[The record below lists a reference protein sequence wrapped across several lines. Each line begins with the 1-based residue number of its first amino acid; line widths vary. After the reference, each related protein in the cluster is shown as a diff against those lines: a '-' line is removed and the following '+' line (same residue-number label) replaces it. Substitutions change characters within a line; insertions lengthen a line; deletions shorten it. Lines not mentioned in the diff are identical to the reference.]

1 MSLSKRLISTQGLSI
16 PNTNIITLTNTQKFD
31 RNQVTPTNA
40 TRYTYSFWV
49 NWSNFINTKRNMWL
63 CAGAYP
69 SAPREEIMWNSNGF
83 WMLNY
88 DGGASAQGIYNSPAV
103 TVSNNVWYHY
113 CFQKIGGSKPVLFI
127 NGNNLG
133 TWSEPTGTPSGDG
146 SNTRINSG
154 SDAHRINGPQW
165 ASSEGMNAS
174 IAYCQFIDG
183 SIQAPSAFTTT
194 SGGNTIPA
202 AYTGSWGNNGWQL
215 LFGNTSAIGTDTSGN
230 GNNFTTVPS
239 ATTGTAQVYY

>member
-1 MSLSKRLISTQGLSI
+1 MSLNKRLIAAEASATDG
-16 PNTNIITLTNTQKFD
+16 IITLTDTQKFN

-49 NWSNFINTKRNMWL
+49 KWSNFGTQRNIWL
-63 CAGAYP
+63 ATGAYP
-69 SAPREEIMWNSNGF
+69 SVPREEIQWSTGGF
-83 WMLNY
+83 WELYY
-88 DGGASAQGIYNSPAV
+88 DGGASNQGKYNSPGI
-103 TVSNNVWYHY
+103 TISNNVWYHY

-127 NGNNLG
+127 NGSNIG

-146 SNTRINSG
+146 GNTRINNG
-154 SDAHRINGPQW
+154 NDTHRINGPQW
-165 ASSEGMNAS
+165 ASGQGMNAS
-174 IAYCQFIDG
+174 ITYCQFIDG

-215 LFGNTSAIGTDTSGN
+215 LFADSASIGTDTSGN
-230 GNNFTTVPS
+230 GNNFSTVPS
-239 ATTGTAQVYY
+239 ATHTAGISGVYY